1 MPLIFFP
8 MVKLQ
13 IKFNNLLLSLGFIS
27 SLFTSCK
34 QDSKINLP
42 ELKEGYYKFEIL
54 EKYDYPPEITK
65 EQKYAISFSQI
76 VTNPGFLIQKTSH
89 TNEFSACI
97 TYSYNSIKSGCS
109 PVNFPLNLVYIN
121 NDSIYLQKPWFYID
135 GSFTSSQHVSWDG
148 SSNPTILVDS
158 TLKYQVQ
165 ISGLKL
171 NNNSEIEGY
180 WREIFQ
186 CRYVKLGTGGGE
198 GFKIDSIVD
207 RPIFA
212 KFKLKFVKG
221 I

>member
-1 MPLIFFP
+1 MI
-8 MVKLQ
+8 KLQ
-13 IKFNNLLLSLGFIS
+13 FKFNNLLLSLGFIS
-27 SLFTSCK
+27 SLFISCK

-54 EKYDYPPEITK
+54 EKYDFPPEITP
-65 EQKYAISFSQI
+65 EQEYALSFSQI
-76 VTNPGFLIQKTSH
+76 ISNPGFLIQKTSH

-97 TYSYNSIKSGCS
+97 TYRYISSNPGCS
-109 PVNFPLNLVYIN
+109 PVNCSLNMLFVN
-121 NDSIYLQKPWFYID
+121 NDSIYLQKPWFLIRGAYD
-135 GSFTSSQHVSWDG
+135 NGHVPWNGSVG
-148 SSNPTILVDS
+148 PTILVDS
-158 TLKYQVQ
+158 TLKYQVKFT
-165 ISGLKL
+165 GLKL

-212 KFKLKFVKG
+212 KFKLKFIKG

>member
-1 MPLIFFP
+1 

-13 IKFNNLLLSLGFIS
+13 FKFNNLLLSLGFIS

-54 EKYDYPPEITK
+54 EKYDFPPEITP
-65 EQKYAISFSQI
+65 EQKYALSFSQI
-76 VTNPGFLIQKTSH
+76 VSNPGFLIKKASQ

-97 TYSYNSIKSGCS
+97 TYRYISSNPGCS
-109 PVNFPLNLVYIN
+109 PVNFPLTLVYIN
-121 NDSIYLQKPWFYID
+121 NDSIYLQNPWFEVD
-135 GSFTSSQHVSWDG
+135 GVFNGYVPKFG
-148 SSNPTILVDS
+148 SAVPNQFDS
-158 TLKYQVQ
+158 TTLKYQVKF
-165 ISGLKL
+165 SGLKL

-180 WREIFQ
+180 WREVFQ

>member
-1 MPLIFFP
+1 

-13 IKFNNLLLSLGFIS
+13 FKFKNLLLSLGFIS

-42 ELKEGYYKFEIL
+42 ELKEGYYNFEIL
-54 EKYDYPPEITK
+54 EKYDFPPEITP
-65 EQKYAISFSQI
+65 EQEYALSFSQI
-76 VTNPGFLIQKTSH
+76 MSKPGFLIQKTSQ

-97 TYSYNSIKSGCS
+97 TYSYNSIKTGCS
-109 PVNFPLNLVYIN
+109 PVNLPLNLVYIN
-121 NDSIYLQKPWFYID
+121 NDSIYLQKPWFLIR
-135 GSFTSSQHVSWDG
+135 GSYNGYVPKVG
-148 SSNPTILVDS
+148 SVGPTILVDS

-186 CRYVKLGTGGGE
+186 CRYVKFE
-198 GFKIDSIVD
+198 DAIKIDSIVD

>member
-1 MPLIFFP
+1 MAIVINNKMKQLTILFFLILFF
-8 MVKLQ
+8 
-13 IKFNNLLLSLGFIS
+13 
-27 SLFTSCK
+27 SCK

-42 ELKEGYYKFEIL
+42 ELKGGYYQFEIL
-54 EKYDYPPEITK
+54 EKYVFFPEITP
-65 EQKYAISFSQI
+65 EQKYALSFSQI
-76 VTNPGFLIQKTSH
+76 MSKPGFLIQKTSH
-89 TNEFSACI
+89 KNEFSACI
-97 TYSYNSIKSGCS
+97 TYSYNSIKTGCS

-135 GSFTSSQHVSWDG
+135 GSFTSSQHVPWNG
-148 SSNPTILVDS
+148 SANPTILVDS

-186 CRYVKLGTGGGE
+186 CRYVKFE
-198 GFKIDSIVD
+198 DAIKIDSIVD
-207 RPIFA
+207 QPLFV